1 MDGKITHGAKTKPWI
16 DEDTLKMNHQ
26 EWCDANPELMK
37 LISEIH
43 LKEKLTELE
52 DETVAEIQDLIA

>member
-1 MDGKITHGAKTKPWI
+1 
-16 DEDTLKMNHQ
+16 MNHQ

-52 DETVAEIQDLIA
+52 DNTIAEIQDLIA